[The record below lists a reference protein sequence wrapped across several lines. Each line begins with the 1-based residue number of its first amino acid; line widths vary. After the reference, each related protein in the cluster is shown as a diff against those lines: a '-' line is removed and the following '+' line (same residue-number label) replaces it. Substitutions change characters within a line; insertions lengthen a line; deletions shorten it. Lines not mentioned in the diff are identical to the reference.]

1 MNEINYTQGMWV
13 EMETYYNQ
21 YRLSGMYGSRARE
34 EMITM
39 MAQTFLDRADE
50 VIIIDRPDNLSP
62 RKEVM
67 KHTMD

>member
-1 MNEINYTQGMWV
+1 MNEINYTQRMWV
-13 EMETYYNQ
+13 EMETYHNQHGLYNRCQ
-21 YRLSGMYGSRARE
+21 E
-34 EMITM
+34 ITM
-39 MAQTFLDRADE
+39 MCRTLLDRADE

>member
-1 MNEINYTQGMWV
+1 MNEINYTQGMWA
-13 EMETYYNQ
+13 EMETYHNQ
-21 YRLSGMYGSRARE
+21 YRMYNLCHE
-34 EMITM
+34 ITM

-50 VIIIDRPDNLSP
+50 VIIIHRPDNLSP

>member
-1 MNEINYTQGMWV
+1 MNEINYTQGMWA
-13 EMETYYNQ
+13 EMGTYHNHRMYNLCQ
-21 YRLSGMYGSRARE
+21 EIGL
-34 EMITM
+34 

-50 VIIIDRPDNLSP
+50 VIIIHRPDKLSP